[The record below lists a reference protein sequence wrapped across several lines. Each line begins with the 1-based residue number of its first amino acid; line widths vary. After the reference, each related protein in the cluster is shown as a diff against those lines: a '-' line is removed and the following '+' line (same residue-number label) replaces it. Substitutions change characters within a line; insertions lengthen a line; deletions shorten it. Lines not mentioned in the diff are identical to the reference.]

1 MVRVPNQ
8 LWCRAAMAV
17 CVLSIA
23 GEAAAGICVDVDLTF
38 AGREPQEA
46 TVRSM
51 QDEAS
56 AIWIRYGVQ
65 IQWPASLLEVHCPV
79 VLGSFDVFVEYQHSP
94 TTHPR
99 GPIVLGSTRLVP
111 ARIDHVGIHLDYDET
126 QSLIESV
133 GDSRLLVLAG
143 SPVIGPVE
151 IGRALGRILAHE
163 IGHVLLGVRR
173 HQAFGLM
180 RPSFTPTDLV
190 TRQRGAYA
198 LSTKEVE
205 RLAVRESELR
215 EYQHSA
221 PPIHF

>member
-1 MVRVPNQ
+1 MVRVPNR
-8 LWCRAAMAV
+8 LWRIAAMAV

-23 GEAAAGICVDVDLTF
+23 GEAAAGICVNVDLTF
-38 AGREPQEA
+38 AGREPSEA

-56 AIWIRYGVQ
+56 AIWKRYGVE
-65 IQWPASLLEVHCPV
+65 IEWPASLREAHCPV
-79 VLGSFDVFVEYQHSP
+79 VLGSFDVLVEYRQSP
-94 TTHPR
+94 STHAR

-111 ARIDHVGIHLDYDET
+111 ARIDHVGIHVDYDET

-133 GDSRLLVLAG
+133 EESRLLVLAG
-143 SPVIGPVE
+143 RPVIGSAE

-173 HQAFGLM
+173 HETFGLM

-190 TRQRGAYA
+190 TRQRGAYV
-198 LSTKEVE
+198 LSKKEVE
-205 RLAVRESELR
+205 RLAVRECELK
-215 EYQHSA
+215 EYQTLR
-221 PPIHF
+221 